1 MIGVLD
7 TKMVW
12 FTESLFI
19 RIDKKFDV
27 DQNGLWSI
35 QIKKQKRNYL
45 PVRPS
50 FFVFRV
56 KSRTWWQP
64 PILIVSFFLFRRQLK
79 KEQVYFDG
87 KQREGKK
94 VKNTVLVWFRDLQ
107 EVILVNLIVKKE

>member
-1 MIGVLD
+1 
-7 TKMVW
+7 MVDSDQEAE
-12 FTESLFI
+12 TELFAGEA
-19 RIDKKFDV
+19 FF
-27 DQNGLWSI
+27 
-35 QIKKQKRNYL
+35 
-45 PVRPS
+45 

-94 VKNTVLVWFRDLQ
+94 GKNTVLVWFRDLQ
-107 EVILVNLIVKKE
+107 EVILFYQIVKKE

>member
-64 PILIVSFFLFRRQLK
+64 PILIVSFFSLEGSLRR
-79 KEQVYFDG
+79 
-87 KQREGKK
+87 
-94 VKNTVLVWFRDLQ
+94 NTFTLT
-107 EVILVNLIVKKE
+107 VNNGRVKKGKIQFSFGFGTYKK